1 MIFSTDTLAAMIRQ
15 HVPLDR
21 EEPSFSTIQTG
32 KFNISY
38 RVELADRELI
48 LRIAPPRSAVFVF
61 YERLM
66 MRQEPQLHALL
77 LAETAVPVPRVL
89 AFDDSRRLIDRDYI
103 LMTALPGTPWTD
115 MAHVDDRRVLAQIG
129 QCLAQV
135 HRLHATQYGYLGPHK
150 PMVPQ
155 NSWVDAFAIM
165 WSKLIADVAAVGYYS
180 DEETD
185 FMRRLLDHYLLYFD
199 RPVLPSLL
207 HMDVWH
213 QNILVNDDGDVT
225 GLVDWDR
232 ALWGDPE
239 IEFAVLDYCGVSEP
253 AFWEGYGRE
262 RDGSAEAR
270 VRQLFYLLYEMQK
283 YIVIRHGRNDDP
295 AGARRARQQV
305 FQLVRQHLA

>member
-1 MIFSTDTLAAMIRQ
+1 MTFSVDTLTALIRQ
-15 HVPLDR
+15 HVPTA
-21 EEPSFSTIQTG
+21 EETPVFSTIPTG
-32 KFNISY
+32 KFNVSY
-38 RVELADRELI
+38 RVELADRELV

-89 AFDDSRRLIDRDYI
+89 AFDDTHRLIDRDYI
-103 LMTALPGTPWTD
+103 LMTALPGLPWTAVPHAD
-115 MAHVDDRRVLAQIG
+115 EHRVLIQVG
-129 QCLAQV
+129 HCLAQV
-135 HRLHATQYGYLGPHK
+135 HRLHATQYGYLGPHR

-155 NSWVDAFAIM
+155 NSWVDAFAVM
-165 WSKLIADVAAVGYYS
+165 WGKLIADVCGVGYYS
-180 DEETD
+180 DEEAD

-213 QNILVNDDGDVT
+213 QNILLDDDGAVT

-239 IEFAVLDYCGVSEP
+239 IEFAVLDYCGISGA
-253 AFWEGYGRE
+253 AFWEGYGQE
-262 RDGSAEAR
+262 RDTSSDAR

-283 YIVIRHGRNDDP
+283 YIVIRHGRNHDP

-305 FQLVRQHLA
+305 FQLVKQHLA